1 MAVAERLANNGQL
14 AKNTRDPESATPRN
28 ILFCFILEYTPKF
41 LSAAEDTSSASSPDV
56 DSRFLLVRL
65 FLIYLAENRRIIIH
79 RKFSRRNRRRPGLSA
94 QEKIPQ
100 IAGEFFSLHRVGEF
114 VALPPY

>member
-1 MAVAERLANNGQL
+1 MAKLQTNPGARPSSTIPISGISLKQEDLDVVMAVAERLANNGQL

-56 DSRFLLVRL
+56 DSRFSTGT
-65 FLIYLAENRRIIIH
+65 FI
-79 RKFSRRNRRRPGLSA
+79 PDLSC
-94 QEKIPQ
+94 
-100 IAGEFFSLHRVGEF
+100 
-114 VALPPY
+114 